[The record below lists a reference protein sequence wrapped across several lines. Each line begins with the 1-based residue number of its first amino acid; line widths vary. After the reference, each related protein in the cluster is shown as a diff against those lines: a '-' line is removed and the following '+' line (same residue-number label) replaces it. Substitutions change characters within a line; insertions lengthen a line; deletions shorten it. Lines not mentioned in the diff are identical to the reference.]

1 MAREKENFREQLAV
15 INEHFNSKP
24 VLGLLEVSA
33 WMGIHHQTARRRY
46 SFQNGRISAV
56 QLASEMLPS
65 KR

>member
-1 MAREKENFREQLAV
+1 MAREKENFREQLEV
-15 INEHFNSKP
+15 INEQFNRKP
-24 VLGLLEVSA
+24 VLGLLEVSR
-33 WMGIHHQTARRRY
+33 WMGISHNTARKRY